1 VGKGNSLLSYS
12 IYLWGRMAGL
22 YIHIPFCKQACYYC
36 DFHFSTNQSLKSELI
51 NHIAQ
56 ELAIQKEYLQ
66 GEPLETIY
74 LGGGTPSLLSAIDL
88 EILFNAIHKHYQVK
102 DNPETTLEA
111 NPDDLTPEKL
121 QELAAMGVNRLSIGI
136 QSFDEQILRFLN
148 RAHTAQ
154 DALQCVAN
162 ARTAGISNI
171 SIDLIYSIPG
181 QGDELLKKNL
191 AEAMALKPEHISA
204 YSLTVEEKTVFGRWA
219 SHGKL
224 KAMEEGLSALQFEL
238 VMNTLQECGYQHY
251 EISNYCLP
259 GFESKH
265 NTSYWQQ
272 RKYLG
277 VGPSAHSF
285 DGESRQFNVSNNHA
299 YIKAL
304 REGKIPFEREVLTV
318 ENKINEYIFTSLRTD
333 WGCNL
338 TYLVTQYDYDLIKMN
353 ESYLNQLKEANL
365 IQLIEN
371 NIMLTTAGKLLAD
384 KISSDLFVSGNS

>member
-1 VGKGNSLLSYS
+1 
-12 IYLWGRMAGL
+12 MAGL

-36 DFHFSTNQSLKSELI
+36 DFHFSTNQSQKTELV
-51 NHIAQ
+51 NYIAQ
-56 ELAIQKEYLQ
+56 ELEIQKDYLQ

-88 EILFNAIHKHYQVK
+88 EILFNAIHKYYSVK
-102 DNPETTLEA
+102 DLPEITLEA
-111 NPDDLTPEKL
+111 NPDDLTPERL

-162 ARTAGISNI
+162 ARAAGISNI

-181 QGDELLKKNL
+181 QSDVLLKNNL
-191 AEAMALKPEHISA
+191 AKAIALKPEHISA

-224 KAMEEGLSALQFEL
+224 TAMEEGLSAVQFEL
-238 VMNTLQECGYQHY
+238 VMNSLQEHGYQHY
-251 EISNYCLP
+251 EISNYCLS

-299 YIKAL
+299 YMNAL
-304 REGKIPFEREVLTV
+304 RDWKIPFERELLTQ
-318 ENKINEYIFTSLRTD
+318 ENKINEYIFTSLRTNR
-333 WGCNL
+333 GCSL
-338 TYLVTQYDYDLIKMN
+338 AYLVSQYDYDLMKMN
-353 ESYLNQLKEANL
+353 ESYLNQLTEKNL
-365 IQLIEN
+365 IQLTEN
-371 NIMLTTAGKLLAD
+371 KIVLTPTGRLLAD
-384 KISSDLFVSGNS
+384 KISSDLFVSDNAL

>member
-1 VGKGNSLLSYS
+1 
-12 IYLWGRMAGL
+12 MAGL

-36 DFHFSTNQSLKSELI
+36 DFHFSTNQSQKTELV

-56 ELAIQKEYLQ
+56 ELEIEKDYLL

-74 LGGGTPSLLSAIDL
+74 LGGGTPSLLSFIEL
-88 EILFNAIHKHYQVK
+88 EILFNAIHKHYRAE
-102 DNPETTLEA
+102 DNPEITLEA

-121 QELAAMGVNRLSIGI
+121 RELAAIGVNRLSIGI
-136 QSFDEQILRFLN
+136 QSFDEQVLRFLN

-162 ARTAGISNI
+162 ARAAGISNI

-191 AEAMALKPEHISA
+191 AMAIALKPEHISA

-224 KAMEEGLSALQFEL
+224 AAMEEDLSATQFEL
-238 VMNTLQECGYQHY
+238 VMNSLQEHGYQHY

-285 DGESRQFNVSNNHA
+285 DGKSRQFNVSNNYA
-299 YIKAL
+299 YMNAL
-304 REGKIPFEREVLTV
+304 RAGKIPFERELLTP

-333 WGCNL
+333 RGCSL
-338 TYLVTQYDYDLIKMN
+338 AYLVNQYDYDLMKMN
-353 ESYLNQLKEANL
+353 ESYINQLTEKNL
-365 IQLIEN
+365 IRLFEN
-371 NIMLTTAGKLLAD
+371 KIVLTTAGKLLAD
-384 KISSDLFVSGNS
+384 KISSDLFVSDNSQ